1 MVKSM
6 LNALNS
12 VEGLRFAEAGEFTKK
27 AFFSGKLDLT
37 EVEGLADL
45 IHAETEAQRKQALYQ
60 ANGSLSN
67 LYQNWRTLLLKNI
80 AHLEAY
86 IDFSEDQNIEDGVME
101 EVNGK
106 LAALENEI
114 ESHLN
119 DGRKGERLRL
129 GVKTVILGE
138 PNVGKSS
145 FLNLISQKSISIVT
159 NIEGTTRDVIESNLN
174 ISGYP
179 IVLADTAGLRRD
191 TTDVVEIEGITRA
204 KNYADVSEFI
214 ILLIDSLKFIEFGRK
229 SGKYDVKEYLN
240 MYLEKLGLNKD
251 LIDNKRLLLVL
262 NKIDLLSESE
272 LELIN
277 NKEIVSISCTEQKG
291 VSNLILEITN
301 NLKIL

>member
-1 MVKSM
+1 M

-12 VEGLRFAEAGEFTKK
+12 IDGLRFAEAGEFTKK
-27 AFFSGKLDLT
+27 AFYSGKLDLT

-60 ANGSLSN
+60 ANGSLSH
-67 LYQNWRTLLLKNI
+67 LYQKWRTILLKNI

-101 EVNGK
+101 DVNQK
-106 LAALENEI
+106 LFILENEI

-145 FLNLISQKSISIVT
+145 FLNLLCQKSISIVT
-159 NIEGTTRDVIESNLN
+159 NIEGTTRDVIESNFN
-174 ISGYP
+174 IGGYP
-179 IVLADTAGLRRD
+179 IVLADTAGLRKD
-191 TTDVVEIEGITRA
+191 TRDVVEIEGIIRA
-204 KNYADVSEFI
+204 KNYADVSDFI
-214 ILLIDSLKFIEFGRK
+214 ILLIDSFKFIEFCRN
-229 SGKYDVKEYLN
+229 SGKYDIKEFLKI
-240 MYLEKLGLNKD
+240 YLENLGLNKD
-251 LIDNKRLLLVL
+251 LLDNKRFLLVL
-262 NKIDLLSESE
+262 NKIDLLLDNE
-272 LELIN
+272 LKLLKNEEVIL
-277 NKEIVSISCTEQKG
+277 ISCTEQKG
-291 VSNLILEITN
+291 ITNLISEMTS

>member
-1 MVKSM
+1 M

-12 VEGLRFAEAGEFTKK
+12 IEGLRFAEAGEFTKK
-27 AFFSGKLDLT
+27 AFYSGKLDLT

-60 ANGSLSN
+60 ANGSLSL
-67 LYQNWRTLLLKNI
+67 LYQTWRTTLLKNI

-101 EVNGK
+101 DVNGK
-106 LAALENEI
+106 LLILENEI

-145 FLNLISQKSISIVT
+145 FLNLLCQKSISIVT
-159 NIEGTTRDVIESNLN
+159 NIEGTTRDVIESNFN
-174 ISGYP
+174 IGGYP
-179 IVLADTAGLRRD
+179 IVLADTAGLRKD
-191 TTDVVEIEGITRA
+191 TKDVVEIEGIARA
-204 KNYADVSEFI
+204 KNYADVSDFI
-214 ILLIDSLKFIEFGRK
+214 ILLIDSLKFIEFCRK
-229 SGKYDVKEYLN
+229 SGKYDIKEFLKI
-240 MYLEKLGLNKD
+240 YLENLGLHKD
-251 LIDNKRLLLVL
+251 LLDSKRFLLVL
-262 NKIDLLSESE
+262 NKIDLLPENE
-272 LELIN
+272 IKLLN
-277 NKEIVSISCTEQKG
+277 NKEVILISCTEQKG
-291 VSNLILEITN
+291 ITNIISEITH

>member
-1 MVKSM
+1 M

-12 VEGLRFAEAGEFTKK
+12 IEGLRFAEAGEFTKK

-60 ANGSLSN
+60 ANGSLSL
-67 LYQNWRTLLLKNI
+67 LYQTWRTTLLKNI
-80 AHLEAY
+80 ANLEAY

-101 EVNGK
+101 DVNGK
-106 LAALENEI
+106 LLILENEI

-145 FLNLISQKSISIVT
+145 FLNLLCQKSISIVT
-159 NIEGTTRDVIESNLN
+159 SIEGTTRDVIESNFN
-174 ISGYP
+174 IGGYP
-179 IVLADTAGLRRD
+179 IVLADTAGLRKD
-191 TTDVVEIEGITRA
+191 TKDVVEIEGIARA
-204 KNYADVSEFI
+204 KNYADVSDFI
-214 ILLIDSLKFIEFGRK
+214 ILLIDSLKFIEFCRK
-229 SGKYDVKEYLN
+229 SGKNDIKEFLKI
-240 MYLEKLGLNKD
+240 YLENLGLNKD
-251 LIDNKRLLLVL
+251 LLDSKRFLLVL
-262 NKIDLLSESE
+262 NKIDLLPENE
-272 LELIN
+272 IKLLN
-277 NKEIVSISCTEQKG
+277 NKEVILISCTEQKG
-291 VSNLILEITN
+291 ITNIISEITN